1 MGNKTLSVRLTLND
15 KDFQSGLR
23 KASSSLKKVG
33 KSFQNVG
40 SSMSR
45 NFTLPLVV
53 AGSAAI
59 KLASD
64 YEESLNKV
72 KVAFGST
79 SIQVETFA
87 KTTLESFGIAEGSA
101 LEMASLFG
109 DMSTSMGLTEQEAAG
124 MSTSLVGLAGD
135 LASFKN
141 IGIEQAQTALAG
153 IFTGETESLK
163 KLGIVMT
170 EANLKSFAL
179 TQGMNSNVKSMTQ
192 AEKVALRYSFVMAKT
207 ANAQGDFSRTSD
219 GFANQTRILQ
229 ESLKQLGQEMGAV
242 ILPLAT
248 KIVVKFNSI
257 VKSLRNLTTEQ
268 KENIIFWSK
277 LVAVL
282 GPAIFIIGKIVT
294 IGSNVIKTIRALSAA
309 QAVLNAVLI
318 ANPIGALITAFAL
331 LAAAVT
337 YVATS
342 SSDTAVAVR
351 NVFRKMTNGV
361 IAGINLMIQAFNLLP
376 GVADIPLIELLQ
388 LEETQK
394 EIDKTIK
401 SVNKLNS
408 TVSGGGASGDGP
420 ARPTLAR
427 IAPKKA
433 LSVPINLE
441 LPDNLGTIKDE
452 IKTTLGSFS
461 EAFYDFSDDFK
472 QSLQDAFSTISQVAS
487 QVSGIVSQMYEA
499 QTIKAENAH
508 AKEME
513 ILTRSKDFALMTEE
527 QKAVAIAEVDNK
539 LANKKKE
546 IQKKQARAEKAAAI
560 FQAIVG
566 TASAVAQALP
576 NLPLSILA
584 GVLGAAQIAT
594 IASTPVPAFQDGGL
608 VTGATMGLVGEGP
621 GTSMSNPEVIA
632 PLDKLKGL
640 IGGAGGGVEVYG
652 KISGSDILLSSDR
665 ARDNRKRTRG
675 Y

>member
-15 KDFQSGLR
+15 KDFQTGLR
-23 KASSSLKKVG
+23 KATKSMKKFGTSLKNTG
-33 KSFQNVG
+33 KNLSTNL
-40 SSMSR
+40 
-45 NFTLPLVV
+45 TLPILAVGV
-53 AGSAAI
+53 ASV

-64 YEESLNKV
+64 LEETKSKFNTVFSGIQQDAQSTAQNLEQNFGLSSQAALQLLGDTGDLLTGFGFTQTEALNLSNEVNK
-72 KVAFGST
+72 
-79 SIQVETFA
+79 
-87 KTTLESFGIAEGSA
+87 
-101 LEMASLFG
+101 
-109 DMSTSMGLTEQEAAG
+109 
-124 MSTSLVGLAGD
+124 LAVD
-135 LASFKN
+135 LASFTN
-141 IGIEQAQTALAG
+141 FSGGAEGASLALTKALL
-153 IFTGETESLK
+153 GERESIK
-163 KLGIVMT
+163 SLGIAIT
-170 EANLKSFAL
+170 EADLKSYAADQGLVFKELDRVAKAQL
-179 TQGMNSNVKSMTQ
+179 TFQLA
-192 AEKVALRYSFVMAKT
+192 AEQSK
-207 ANAQGDFSRTSD
+207 NAIGDFGRTSES
-219 GFANQTRILQ
+219 FANQLRIL
-229 ESLKQLGQEMGAV
+229 KGDAANLGAELGT
-242 ILPLAT
+242 ILLPIAL
-248 KIVVKFNSI
+248 KIVQKVRDLAQSFS
-257 VKSLRNLTTEQ
+257 SLSTEQ
-268 KENIIFWSK
+268 KETILK
-277 LVAVL
+277 VAGLVAVL
-282 GPAIFIIGKIVT
+282 GPLLVVVGSIAGAISTLIPIVV
-294 IGSNVIKTIRALSAA
+294 GLVAA
-309 QAVLNAVLI
+309 F
-318 ANPIGALITAFAL
+318 NPL
-331 LAAAVT
+331 
-337 YVATS
+337 
-342 SSDTAVAVR
+342 VAV
-351 NVFRKMTNGV
+351 G
-361 IAGINLMIQAFNLLP
+361 L
-376 GVADIPLIELLQ
+376 GVAAGLTFLADKMGFFGDETEDVSEDIDEVIGQFEK
-388 LEETQK
+388 LEKALPTK
-394 EIDKTIK
+394 DKTI
-401 SVNKLNS
+401 
-408 TVSGGGASGDGP
+408 
-420 ARPTLAR
+420 ARPTLAG

-576 NLPLSILA
+576 NIPLSILA

-594 IASTPVPAFQDGGL
+594 IASTPVPAFADGGL

-632 PLDKLKGL
+632 PLDKLKGM
-640 IGGAGGGVEVYG
+640 IGGAAGGVEVYG